1 MYDLLS
7 EISEADMDDKLFNY
21 LKKLAKLDV
30 LVIDDFLLTPT
41 TEREQKYLMKYL
53 S

>member
-7 EISEADMDDKLFNY
+7 ELSEADMNDKLTNY

-30 LVIDDFLLTPT
+30 LVIDDFLLTPQQNMNKNNLW
-41 TEREQKYLMKYL
+41 RSL